1 MEDYFRLLYL
11 NLSGHLGPGWEGKDP
26 CADSVGN
33 VTFLVVAYS
42 ALIAVGLIGNSC
54 LVFVI
59 ARQREMRNVT
69 NIFIANLS
77 CSDILMALVCL
88 PVTIIYTLMNR
99 WILGE
104 ALCKLTGFVQ
114 CISVTVS
121 VLSLVLIALERHQLI
136 IHPTGWKPLPWHA
149 YLAVGVTWVVSCF
162 ISLPFLSF
170 TILTKHPFQ
179 NLSLPFDPF
188 IDHFVCT
195 DNWPSENH
203 RLAYTTCLLLFQ
215 YCLPLLLILLCYL
228 RIFLR
233 LRKRRDVVERAGSGE
248 AGGRR
253 GGHRRINVM
262 LLSIVVAFGLCWLP
276 LTIFNA
282 LFDWDHEQISVCYH
296 NLIFSLCH
304 LSAMASTCVNPVM
317 YGFLN
322 SNFQKEVKTIL
333 LRCRCTGGRDRYE
346 SFPLSTVS
354 TEVSKA
360 SLQSITTNGN
370 NV

>member
-1 MEDYFRLLYL
+1 MEDYLRLLYL
-11 NLSGHLGPGWEGKDP
+11 NLSGRLGPGWEGEDP
-26 CADSVGN
+26 CTDSVGN

-88 PVTIIYTLMNR
+88 PVTVIYTLMNR

-104 ALCKLTGFVQ
+104 ALCKVTNFVQ

-149 YLAVGVTWVVSCF
+149 YLAVAVTWAVSCF

-170 TILTKHPFQ
+170 TILTRHPFQ

-195 DNWPSENH
+195 DSWPSENH

-233 LRKRRDVVERAGSGE
+233 LRKRRDVVERAGGGD
-248 AGGRR
+248 AGGRK
-253 GGHRRINVM
+253 GGHRRVNVM

-276 LTIFNA
+276 LTVFNA
-282 LFDWDHEQISVCYH
+282 LFDWDHEQISACYH

-304 LSAMASTCVNPVM
+304 LAAMASTCVNPVM

-333 LRCRCTGGRDRYE
+333 LRCRCAGGRDRYE

-360 SLQSITTNGN
+360 SLQSVITNGN